1 MGMQNALIF
10 SPGLDGH
17 RQIYVFVMTHLLE
30 EVGFNVFIAGNV
42 QQKISGS
49 FYIDRLKSNS
59 SITVLDTSNYPGGG
73 LNISLCEFRNLQNKC
88 NADLTIF
95 ADADN
100 HLSLLSSQIFKTR
113 RRLRGKVVGIFMRPF
128 YYYRKKRLLDKLKF
142 LKHFASRW
150 NTDEQLFYSFFLKRF
165 SLLDEALSLDENFAT
180 NNRNFKWLPDVFQ
193 QYAEL
198 IIKADER
205 SAQRHWIEKLKAFKE
220 KNNVRFSF
228 FYFGTAQYRRGYDTL
243 VKLAAETGGC
253 FIHCGLRDSEAKF
266 SDNTSKFI
274 SFLKNEDRFFETN
287 EYIEDPIC
295 IEYFFRSV
303 SHLVLPYRTFYGS
316 SGVMLQALEYGIPVL
331 APEAG
336 IMGYRI
342 EKYNLGMTYSDSD
355 MHSLQTQL
363 SQFKKMDP
371 KLFENSIKAYMNL
384 QSTEELKN
392 VLVHSFMSSNKS
404 ITTVLREA

>member
-1 MGMQNALIF
+1 M
-10 SPGLDGH
+10 P
-17 RQIYVFVMTHLLE
+17 
-30 EVGFNVFIAGNV
+30 
-42 QQKISGS
+42 
-49 FYIDRLKSNS
+49 
-59 SITVLDTSNYPGGG
+59 YPG
-73 LNISLCEFRNLQNKC
+73 
-88 NADLTIF
+88 
-95 ADADN
+95 
-100 HLSLLSSQIFKTR
+100 
-113 RRLRGKVVGIFMRPF
+113 
-128 YYYRKKRLLDKLKF
+128 
-142 LKHFASRW
+142 
-150 NTDEQLFYSFFLKRF
+150 
-165 SLLDEALSLDENFAT
+165 
-180 NNRNFKWLPDVFQ
+180 
-193 QYAEL
+193 
-198 IIKADER
+198 
-205 SAQRHWIEKLKAFKE
+205 
-220 KNNVRFSF
+220 
-228 FYFGTAQYRRGYDTL
+228 
-243 VKLAAETGGC
+243 
-253 FIHCGLRDSEAKF
+253 
-266 SDNTSKFI
+266 TSVI